1 MAITVDP
8 DDNSHDMGLLRLED
22 QELVS
27 NEFEYSIGGA
37 NNTRTSTNSSQPIGY
52 KGSKDEFSWSASDIA
67 PEFRSLLIKYKL
79 ERKTFPITIF
89 HHGADGAY
97 IHEGTLTHARIDE
110 VTPSY
115 SDEGANLDV
124 SGTALGFDLP

>member
-1 MAITVDP
+1 MVIKVDP

-22 QELVS
+22 QELVC

-37 NNTRTSTNSSQPIGY
+37 NNTRGSTNSVNAVGY
-52 KGSKDEFSWSASDIA
+52 KGGKNEFSWSASDIA
-67 PEFRSLLIKYKL
+67 PEFRNLLIQYKL
-79 ERKTFPITIF
+79 EKKTFPITIF
-89 HHGADGAY
+89 HHGANGAY